1 MRAGRYAAVDI
12 GTVTCRLLIA
22 DVDETGQLSEVARDM
37 EICNLG
43 LDVDCTQ
50 LLQPESIGR
59 TVSAL
64 ERFSD
69 TVMGLR
75 ETEPAR
81 PFAGI
86 RAVATSASRDAKN
99 AADFQAAVSERT
111 IFHLEVIP
119 GSEEAAL
126 SFAGASSAF
135 PGEDVVVVDVGGGST
150 EVVAGRSGSEP
161 RIARSFDVG
170 CRRVTERF
178 LRHDP
183 PQPDELA
190 QAREWIAS
198 VFGDYFVQLEDEG
211 LLPALIVAVAGT
223 ATSAVTMRDRIE
235 AYDPALVHGVR
246 VSVSDLRD
254 LVRMLAALPLE
265 QRKKVVGLEPKRAP
279 VIVAGMLILQVVL
292 ELAGADSFVASE
304 RDILHG
310 LIAFEANLA

>member
-22 DVDETGQLSEVARDM
+22 DVDARGQLSEVSRDM

-43 LDVDCTQ
+43 LGVDETQ
-50 LLQPESIGR
+50 LLQPESIER

-64 ERFSD
+64 ERFSNTIVHLQEND
-69 TVMGLR
+69 
-75 ETEPAR
+75 AAH

-99 AADFQAAVSERT
+99 AADFQAAVGERT
-111 IFHLEVIP
+111 IFRLEVIP

-150 EVVAGRSGSEP
+150 EVVAGLSGSAP
-161 RIARSFDVG
+161 SRARSFNVG

-178 LRHDP
+178 LPTDP
-183 PQPDELA
+183 PLPAELE
-190 QAREWIAS
+190 QARAWIAAS
-198 VFGDYFVQLEDEG
+198 FGDYFTQLENEE

-223 ATSAVTMRDRIE
+223 ATSAVTMRDHIAE
-235 AYDPALVHGVR
+235 YDPTLVHGVR
-246 VSVSDLRD
+246 VSVGDLRD
-254 LVRMLAALPLE
+254 LVNMLAALPLE
-265 QRKKVVGLEPKRAP
+265 QRMQVVGLEPKRAP

-292 ELAGADSFVASE
+292 DLAHADFFVASE
-304 RDILHG
+304 YDILHG
-310 LIAFEANLA
+310 IIFALASM